1 MAFTAH
7 ELLLVQDGS
16 EGNILNDATLDNGN
30 GKGCFKD
37 VGGVVAIGFI
47 SRDIGIS

>member
-1 MAFTAH
+1 MACNIH

-16 EGNILNDATLDNGN
+16 EGNILNDATLDNRN
-30 GKGCFKD
+30 GKGRFKD
-37 VGGVVAIGFI
+37 VGGAVAIGFI